1 MLRVDSEMDCAAF
14 RLALTGRILE
24 HVEIQILSDDQRTAL
39 FEALDRPGEKIIEPQ
54 SSDIQPRLRS
64 LRKAASD
71 ARRFAQSLKLVD
83 ELDVEN
89 FDHGSDESIKIS
101 SQIKALDATAD
112 RLEIVINEILE
123 KSKRTPIIVRFF
135 KALHAFPLLNTL
147 ALYNI
152 PPSTRNDFTS
162 RGTGVKD
169 VDKNVF
175 LPDLTANTTL
185 AMKCVMLNLFSL
197 NISKLDWST
206 TITMIEYGKDFSK
219 QVAHNDAIGRQLRE
233 LASPLVESLHRA
245 MARTVDSIG
254 FEPDETLVQEQ
265 EEEFRLMQLLPDFK
279 SLEQKPRQYH

>member
-1 MLRVDSEMDCAAF
+1 MLRVNSEMDCAAF
-14 RLALTGRILE
+14 RLALIGRILE

-39 FEALDRPGEKIIEPQ
+39 FEALDKPGETFFGFQ
-54 SSDIQPRLRS
+54 SADIQPRLRS

-71 ARRFAQSLKLVD
+71 ARRLAQSLKLVD

-112 RLEIVINEILE
+112 RLEIVINEVLE
-123 KSKRTPIIVRFF
+123 KSKRTPTLVRFF
-135 KALHAFPLLNTL
+135 KALHAFPLVNTL

-197 NISKLDWST
+197 NVSKLDWST

-219 QVAHNDAIGRQLRE
+219 QVAHNDAVGRQLRE

-245 MARTVDSIG
+245 MARTVESIG

-279 SLEQKPRQYH
+279 SPEQKPRQYH